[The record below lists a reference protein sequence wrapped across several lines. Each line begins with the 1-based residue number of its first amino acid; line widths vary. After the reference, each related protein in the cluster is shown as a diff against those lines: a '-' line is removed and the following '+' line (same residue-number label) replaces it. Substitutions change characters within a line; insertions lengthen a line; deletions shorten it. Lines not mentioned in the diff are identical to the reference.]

1 MCNIL
6 VARALAGNADFREA
20 MKYQKHAFEVY
31 SEKVCSI
38 FLFNTFLILKRALML
53 HVI

>member
-31 SEKVCSI
+31 SEKVCN
-38 FLFNTFLILKRALML
+38 LYYNMNYR
-53 HVI
+53 